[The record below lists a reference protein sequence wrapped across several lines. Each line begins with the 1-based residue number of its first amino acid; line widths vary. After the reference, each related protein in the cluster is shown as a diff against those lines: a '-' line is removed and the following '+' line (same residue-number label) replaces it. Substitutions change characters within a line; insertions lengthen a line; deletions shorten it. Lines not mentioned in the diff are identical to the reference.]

1 VGYLVGCTVRPH
13 FVLAFLAFS
22 CARPVR
28 ACFGRCVFNCV
39 WVVRVCFGRLR
50 VCSLVS
56 LVCFLGLRGFRAC
69 HFCRWVPTFLCP
81 PPVKLTS
88 VLHECLHA
96 CARACVVGCAYLFVS
111 CWSHPT
117 PLWDCMGTRLSP
129 NGGLSST
136 CEHGAL
142 GAGILVQVSWRRGF

>member
-1 VGYLVGCTVRPH
+1 MRSVGYLVGCTVRPH

-96 CARACVVGCAYLFVS
+96 CVLLVS
-111 CWSHPT
+111 SNT
-117 PLWDCMGTRLSP
+117 PL
-129 NGGLSST
+129 GL
-136 CEHGAL
+136 HGHTTEPEWGLVVHMRAWRTWCRHL
-142 GAGILVQVSWRRGF
+142 GAGILAAGFLAQFTHW